1 MMDRT
6 YKFTFWT
13 VWFLVMLGVL
23 RGCQRDHDISALTQ
37 NVSALQAQL
46 STHVETPHAA
56 EAAAPDM
63 TAYDT
68 RMDTIE
74 KHQLAILAVLDLASR
89 NDETLDK
96 RDQEFLAIILIIQK
110 ELIEQRALIEK
121 LSDTTPSYVEKD

>member
-1 MMDRT
+1 MMGVSKT
-6 YKFTFWT
+6 LVLVIT
-13 VWFLVMLGVL
+13 VFACAVFMSAVLGN
-23 RGCQRDHDISALTQ
+23 RIDTNIEAI
-37 NVSALQAQL
+37 AEL
-46 STHVETPHAA
+46 STHVETPHLT
-56 EAAAPDM
+56 ETDLPDM

-74 KHQLAILAVLDLASR
+74 KHQLAILAVLDIASR

-121 LSDTTPSYVEKD
+121 LSDTTPSYVEKN